1 MTMVY
6 QKKFRSNYSKTF
18 KYKNTTPTSI
28 EWRSNSRKCL
38 EILYEMPIETSVF
51 LAEVTPRAFS
61 EMPNTEIRTEFLLI
75 KQEQLLE
82 FQNNP

>member
-1 MTMVY
+1 LNGV
-6 QKKFRSNYSKTF
+6 QIQENA
-18 KYKNTTPTSI
+18 
-28 EWRSNSRKCL
+28 L
-38 EILYEMPIETSVF
+38 VLYEMPIETSVF
-51 LAEVTPRAFS
+51 LQAEVTPRAFS